1 MEPVV
6 IVPAFSPPALP
17 GRKNVARPSRWSGFA
32 LACVFAAAAV
42 AASILAHDVADGA
55 IPFPGC
61 GFKKLTGLAC
71 PGCGGTRSL
80 VAIGSGDVLAA
91 LAFNPMAAFAW
102 FLSVASVPMAAID
115 ALAAGGRAASW
126 LSRFASTRFAARLLV
141 AAIAANWI
149 FLLVAGR

>member
-1 MEPVV
+1 MEPAVT
-6 IVPAFSPPALP
+6 VPAFSPPALP
-17 GRKNVARPSRWSGFA
+17 GGKNGARSSRWSGLA
-32 LACVFAAAAV
+32 LAGVFAAAAI

-55 IPFPGC
+55 IPFPEC

-80 VAIGSGDVLAA
+80 VAIGGGDV
-91 LAFNPMAAFAW
+91 PAAFVLNPAVALAW
-102 FLSVASVPMAAID
+102 FLFVASVPMAAID
-115 ALAAGGRAASW
+115 ALVTGGRAAAR